1 MRKDNGAFIKK
12 IIFSV
17 IILLIFIYAFRFYAS
32 PAPEKNAAP
41 HASQTHGRSESAVKQ
56 NDVTDKIPSATA
68 HQAST
73 GEVSVASPA
82 GVQAAPAD
90 RTAEKKER
98 PEQAGARQAAKPV
111 ETSAKKGVIT
121 GNGVNVRSES
131 RVDANNSNVV
141 VKVNKGEKVDIIG
154 AEKPANDNR
163 QWYNV
168 KLKNGKT
175 GFVREDLIKI
185 E

>member
-1 MRKDNGAFIKK
+1 LKNNNGAFIKK

-17 IILLIFIYAFRFYAS
+17 IIMLIFIYAFRFYTAS
-32 PAPEKNAAP
+32 APDKTAAPYAAQNSGQPEAPELQKKAAEIKP
-41 HASQTHGRSESAVKQ
+41 SDILPVSTAEVASSARNGSQAAFAVK
-56 NDVTDKIPSATA
+56 
-68 HQAST
+68 
-73 GEVSVASPA
+73 A
-82 GVQAAPAD
+82 G
-90 RTAEKKER
+90 EKKDQ
-98 PEQAGARQAAKPV
+98 PEQPGAGREAKPV

-141 VKVNKGEKVDIIG
+141 VKVNKGDKVDIIG